1 MQINKLISFFA
12 PLLPA
17 FLMAIFFGLGIDLD
31 MDIKIDTVLIV
42 LGNFSIAYY
51 IASIINTKN
60 KHEELTIDRS
70 FKEIEYLEGFL
81 QVLLKNDIQEYEINK
96 NLSFINLQISLMEKY
111 TFIKKEDT
119 AKLKTYYRVLNK
131 ELTGDANNIDQNYK
145 NTISLM
151 EKRLLVIKNNILQF
165 S

>member
-1 MQINKLISFFA
+1 MRINKLISFLA
-12 PLLPA
+12 PFLPA
-17 FLMAIFFGLGIDLD
+17 FLMAIFFGLGIDLN
-31 MDIKIDTVLIV
+31 MNIRIDTILIV

-60 KHEELTIDRS
+60 KHVELMIDRS

-81 QVLLKNDIQEYEINK
+81 QVLLKEDIQEYEINK

-111 TFIKKEDT
+111 IFIKKEDT
-119 AKLKTYYRVLNK
+119 TKLKMYYRTLNQ
-131 ELTGDANNIDQNYK
+131 ELTEDIDNINQNFK
-145 NTISLM
+145 NTISQM

-165 S
+165 T